1 MAKRPMKICST
12 LLIIREM
19 QIKTTMRYHSTPVR
33 MVIIKKYTNNKCW
46 RGWGKKESLFTV
58 GGKVKLVQSL
68 RRIVW
73 RFLKLKIELPYDP
86 ATPLLGI
93 HPEKTVIQKDTRTPV
108 STAAPCIRART
119 WKQPKVPSTEEQM
132 KTRHVYTMDSYSA
145 TKRGDPGSF
154 VETWMELESVIH
166 SEVSQRKTDI
176 TC

>member
-73 RFLKLKIELPYDP
+73 RFLKLTVELPYDLQSP
-86 ATPLLGI
+86 SWAHLQKPIIQRDICLPVFIEALLTI
-93 HPEKTVIQKDTRTPV
+93 VT
-108 STAAPCIRART
+108 T
-119 WKQPKVPSTEEQM
+119 WTQPKCPSTEECIN
-132 KTRHVYTMDSYSA
+132 KT
-145 TKRGDPGSF
+145 
-154 VETWMELESVIH
+154 
-166 SEVSQRKTDI
+166 
-176 TC
+176 

>member
-1 MAKRPMKICST
+1 MKICST

-73 RFLKLKIELPYDP
+73 RFLKLTVELPYNP
-86 ATPLLGI
+86 AIPLLDI
-93 HPEKTVIQKDTRTPV
+93 YPQTTMILKDICTPMFIVVMFTIAKTWQ
-108 STAAPCIRART
+108 
-119 WKQPKVPSTEEQM
+119 QPKCPYRRNEGMHRE
-132 KTRHVYTMDSYSA
+132 
-145 TKRGDPGSF
+145 G
-154 VETWMELESVIH
+154 
-166 SEVSQRKTDI
+166 EVHMHNGVLLSH
-176 TC
+176 